1 MTNESRINEVMSLIA
16 GLPVAEDNIVE
27 NKLSFEEIESFF
39 RKVIEARIS
48 HCVNSLKARA
58 NEAKVAF
65 STVVWEDGHFS
76 VPVYWDLED
85 ALNQGLRDWSSLIWQ
100 QIIRQ
105 MVEDGCKDNT
115 MFQIATEFILVSKLG
130 Q

>member
-58 NEAKVAF
+58 NEAKIAF